1 MDSVNVSVTDQEIED
16 LATALDGGTLPADG
30 TLPAANLLRSLVDA
44 IRAAAAKEQ
53 PVTVTVQ
60 VVESLQGTFDNSF
73 TPEPQADAAVA
84 EFHAAAGG
92 TTGKQVN
99 VRFMKI
105 GRLG

>member
-1 MDSVNVSVTDQEIED
+1 
-16 LATALDGGTLPADG
+16 
-30 TLPAANLLRSLVDA
+30 
-44 IRAAAAKEQ
+44 
-53 PVTVTVQ
+53 VTVQ
-60 VVESLQGTFDNSF
+60 VVESLQGTFDNSL

-92 TTGKQVN
+92 TTGKQVS

>member
-16 LATALDGGTLPADG
+16 LATVLDGGTLPADG
-30 TLPAANLLRSLVDA
+30 TLPAGNLLRSLVDA
-44 IRAAAAKEQ
+44 IRAAAAAEQ
-53 PVTVTVQ
+53 SVTVAVQ

-73 TPEPQADAAVA
+73 TPEPPADAAVA

-92 TTGKQVN
+92 TTGKQVS